1 MVSKK
6 ESPPVPPPCTCA
18 IIIIMKITTLASSLV
33 QGVSKCIIVIVVLL
47 QTYQCTIV
55 IVLLFQTCAKHLRM
69 HHCEHGV
76 ASGNVFAKSKH
87 GVTKWKGDLADV
99 WCNGAHFGMLD
110 SYMQR
115 SGCIRHQSRL
125 ALTLCTQGSRMCMGR
140 DSGMKGGGG
149 CIHIV
154 VHSVLYSTIQSCPA
168 SCSTQNCL
176 TAMNTLVVVT
186 KVCMTFFSLFF
197 EMHQHLLLL
206 AW

>member
-1 MVSKK
+1 M
-6 ESPPVPPPCTCA
+6 
-18 IIIIMKITTLASSLV
+18 
-33 QGVSKCIIVIVVLL
+33 LL

-55 IVLLFQTCAKHLRM
+55 IVLLFQTCAKHLQM

-110 SYMQR
+110 SWMQR

-140 DSGMKGGGG
+140 DSGMKGGGGGTTHCGARGWPLTYGKKGPGWGGGGVLGWGGGGG

-176 TAMNTLVVVT
+176 TAMNTLVVAT